1 MSVLRKL
8 ILSAALVLGVTP
20 AFGAFPSSPSE
31 QLRVFATCAGRLS
44 ALEEHQRLFDGP
56 ASEKTAAQKRL
67 FDDVISALIDDAVA
81 YGMPR
86 PQALNWQVQAKMAHA
101 MLRQQATFGTSP
113 SRADAAERVLRVEI
127 AACDG
132 LLLGA

>member
-1 MSVLRKL
+1 MSVLKKL

-113 SRADAAERVLRVEI
+113 TRTEAAERVLRVEI
-127 AACDG
+127 EACNG